1 MQTNE
6 MTNRIL
12 ICVFLN
18 FLQVEMFKFACL
30 KMLAM
35 KSIGRNL
42 LNGFQLNPI
51 NRDLLIVISSGL
63 LIAVAI
69 ITLLVMIVSQI

>member
-1 MQTNE
+1 
-6 MTNRIL
+6 MTIQIFDLSIHELFNNRN
-12 ICVFLN
+12 V
-18 FLQVEMFKFACL
+18 KFVCL

-63 LIAVAI
+63 LIAIAI
-69 ITLLVMIVSQI
+69 ITLLVMIASQI